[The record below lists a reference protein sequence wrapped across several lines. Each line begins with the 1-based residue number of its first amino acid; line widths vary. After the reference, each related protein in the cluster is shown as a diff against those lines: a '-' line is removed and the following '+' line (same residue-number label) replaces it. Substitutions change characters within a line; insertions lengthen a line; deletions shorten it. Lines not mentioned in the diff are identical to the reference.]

1 MLLMVAVSCVEWD
14 DVHGRR
20 YWLNPT
26 DLENQKVPS
35 NVALVHASSLHDCS
49 RLQKAA
55 KAKVAKAQVFLY
67 HDPAN
72 LGLARCIHRANCKE
86 VFLEDVRH
94 RYDYSNYITI
104 SQFQ

>member
-1 MLLMVAVSCVEWD
+1 MLLMVAVSGVEWK

-35 NVALVHASSLHDCS
+35 NFALVHASSLHDCPH
-49 RLQKAA
+49 LQKAA

-72 LGLARCIHRANCKE
+72 LGLARCIHRANCME
-86 VFLEDVRH
+86 VFLEDVRNTFN
-94 RYDYSNYITI
+94 YSNYITI
-104 SQFQ
+104 SQSQ